1 VVVNGCGNIVV
12 VVIGFGIIIG
22 KSSSTS
28 ATASAV
34 DCVVSCKSRRV
45 ESVAWDRW
53 AVSIGF
59 SVFSIVCV
67 VVGVVVGSIIG
78 KSSSTSSAAS
88 AVDCVSG
95 VMLLRVDAVAV
106 KWRGAKV
113 SVFLVGSVFSFVCI
127 VVVVFGFFVV
137 GGGFVVVVGV
147 VCWGSVLSCWV
158 SVLVVGPGDQEKM
171 LRRSASR
178 STRSGGACDV
188 GAVVVSSW

>member
-1 VVVNGCGNIVV
+1 
-12 VVIGFGIIIG
+12 
-22 KSSSTS
+22 
-28 ATASAV
+28 
-34 DCVVSCKSRRV
+34 
-45 ESVAWDRW
+45 VAWDRW

-67 VVGVVVGSIIG
+67 VVGVMVGSIIG
-78 KSSSTSSAAS
+78 KSLSTSSAAS

-127 VVVVFGFFVV
+127 VVVG
-137 GGGFVVVVGV
+137 GGGFVVIVGV